1 METRARALLAAGN
14 VAAGLSCR
22 ITPGQNLGSPDR
34 SVPVRRARRLERN
47 DARPLLAVSMPGCGS
62 VRSRFRSAPSPN
74 VQRLRRRSCVPIPV
88 PPPGM
93 WALPHR
99 PLLPSGLRDYPKT
112 VLVSSHDAPTNPG
125 CVMLIQPSALPG
137 RFTSEV
143 RHSDLEALTRPSSA
157 QRYSP
162 DFSTATR

>member
-1 METRARALLAAGN
+1 
-14 VAAGLSCR
+14 
-22 ITPGQNLGSPDR
+22 
-34 SVPVRRARRLERN
+34 VPVRRARRLERN
-47 DARPLLAVSMPGCGS
+47 DAKPLLDREHARMRVGAVTVPFGTFTERPTSS
-62 VRSRFRSAPSPN
+62 
-74 VQRLRRRSCVPIPV
+74 RRSCVPIPV

-125 CVMLIQPSALPG
+125 CVMLIQSSALPG

-143 RHSDLEALTRPSSA
+143 RHTDLEALTRPSSA